1 MPNTFERVRMATAV
15 VAAAVILVLSTV
27 AGHDWTRFIP
37 EPTAREDI
45 EAVKRGVAILER
57 GGSPLV
63 DMQPCDA
70 VKSLLPDRFT
80 REDGDTNM
88 KVRTDK
94 DVIVCF
100 RDDIDYGEALAS
112 AAERGLTWE
121 RGLGGDKILV
131 FAPSEARF
139 LAVARM
145 NGLTLGPGDL
155 QNPDLLMKRLQ
166 GHERAS
172 RIGKQWLIAPGSYE
186 DEVLFG
192 PYADLSPGAY
202 SVVLGLEPQT
212 PIGCTDALPN
222 IRVDMAVSADARAT
236 TLLPRQM
243 LSLKPGVAADGR
255 CLLTGELTFSVA
267 TAAKAVETPVWVHSA
282 LLPLRVVR
290 YDIAP
295 AT

>member
-27 AGHDWTRFIP
+27 AGHDWNRFIP

-45 EAVKRGVAILER
+45 EAVKKGVAILER
-57 GGSPLV
+57 GGSPLI

-70 VKSLLPDRFT
+70 IKSLLPDRFT

-100 RDDIDYGEALAS
+100 RDDIDYGEALAA

-139 LAVARM
+139 LQVARM
-145 NGLTLGPGDL
+145 NGIGLGPGDL

-166 GHERAS
+166 GHERAT
-172 RIGKQWLIAPGSYE
+172 RIGKQWLIAAGPY

-192 PYADLSPGAY
+192 PYADLPPGAY
-202 SVVLGLEPQT
+202 RVVLGLEPQT
-212 PIGCTDALPN
+212 PISCADALPN
-222 IRVDMAVSADARAT
+222 IRVDLAVSADARAS

-243 LSLKPGVAADGR
+243 LNLKPGVAADGR
-255 CLLTGELTFSVA
+255 CLLTGELSFSTA
-267 TAAKAVETPVWVHSA
+267 TPAREVETPVWVHSA